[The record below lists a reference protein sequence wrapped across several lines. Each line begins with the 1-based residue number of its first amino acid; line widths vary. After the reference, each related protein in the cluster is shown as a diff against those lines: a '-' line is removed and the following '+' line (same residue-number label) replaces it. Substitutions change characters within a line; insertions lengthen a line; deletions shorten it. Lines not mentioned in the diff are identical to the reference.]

1 MNIICEKERSELP
14 DSVFGI
20 PQERKYPMPDKKH
33 TLSAI
38 KFFNYV
44 DKKYEKQLAK
54 AIIKNMKKY
63 SIDSSHIGKNNK
75 FRKYLPDNMISEA
88 SLSEYGTTAGT
99 MVGSNQTADAV
110 YIVNYIQNNV
120 FSGTKEPRLGIC
132 KTGMKDLHTFGGKYN
147 RNHYIND
154 LEEFSKEASDI
165 KVYKY
170 KGQSKS
176 SFYEIIEDAETD
188 DDYYKLLTGRELP
201 DKQFIEFDPD
211 FIEEMSIIDELKC
224 ISECVNAQLTASME
238 NLYPV
243 PILTETVQGRS
254 YNYYRDLNGVF
265 IQNEI
270 TKLRSDS
277 YRDID
282 SIPSP
287 ITTIVKKGIL
297 I

>member
-1 MNIICEKERSELP
+1 MNIIFEQKRSELP
-14 DSVFGI
+14 DNVFGI
-20 PQERKYPMPDKKH
+20 PQERKYPMPDEKH

-44 DKKYEKQLAK
+44 DEQYEKQLAK

-63 SIDSSHIGKNNK
+63 NIDGSHVGKNNK
-75 FRKYLPDNMISEA
+75 LRKYLPKDII
-88 SLSEYGTTAGT
+88 SEYGTTAGT

-110 YIVNYIQNNV
+110 YIVNYMQNNA

-132 KTGMKDLHTFGGKYN
+132 KTGMKDLYTFGGKYN

-154 LEEFSKEASDI
+154 LDEFTKGTSDI

-170 KGQSKS
+170 KGQSKNN
-176 SFYEIIEDAETD
+176 FYEIIENAETD

-201 DKQFIEFDPD
+201 DKQFIEFDPN

-238 NLYPV
+238 NLHPV
-243 PILTETVQGRS
+243 PILTETVQGRP

-277 YRDID
+277 YKDIN

-287 ITTIVKKGIL
+287 IAAIVKKGIL